1 MSLPIR
7 IHMNSLGCAKNLV
20 NAEQMLALLRQEG
33 MEIVED
39 PSLADAAIIN
49 TCGFI
54 DAAKQEA
61 IDAILETAALKE
73 QGSLKALVA
82 TGCLLERYQD
92 EIMAELPELDAVCG
106 AGSYTDIVQAVRQAL
121 AGKKAAFFQPAAQAA
136 LEGSRRLLTP
146 AYSVFLRIA
155 EGCNNHC
162 SYCVI
167 PSLRGP
173 FRSRPIESVV
183 QEACELAEK
192 GAKELLVVAQDTTR
206 YGTDLYGRRAL
217 PELLEQL
224 CQIPGVEWVRLHYLY
239 PDELDDGLL
248 DVMERYPA
256 AVPYFDIPIQHISDR
271 VLRQMNRRGD
281 GALIR
286 ERIATIRRR
295 FPQAVIRT
303 SLIVGFPG
311 ETEEEFDELYR
322 FLDEYKLE
330 RAGVFCYSQEEGS
343 VAAAMEGQ
351 IAEEEKER
359 RREILEELQ
368 DAVMD
373 EFSQGLIGKTM
384 KTLCCGYDEERQMY
398 LGRTYMDSPEVD
410 GIVYFDAEQPTEEGT
425 FVEVEIQSA
434 IGAELIGQAVLEVG
448 GYDDGK

>member
-1 MSLPIR
+1 MSIR

-39 PSLADAAIIN
+39 PALADAAIVN

-61 IDAILETAALKE
+61 IDVILETAALKE
-73 QGSLKALVA
+73 QGNLKALVA
-82 TGCLLERYQD
+82 TGCLVERYQD

-106 AGSYTDIVQAVRQAL
+106 TGSYTDIVQAVRQAL
-121 AGKKAAFFQPAAQAA
+121 AGKKAAFLQPAAQAA
-136 LEGSRRLLTP
+136 LEGGRRLLTP
-146 AYSVFLRIA
+146 AYSAFLRIA

-173 FRSRPIESVV
+173 FRSRPMESIVK
-183 QEACELAEK
+183 EARELAEQ

-217 PELLEQL
+217 PELVEQL

-239 PDELDDGLL
+239 PDELDDELL
-248 DVMERYPA
+248 DVMERCPA
-256 AVPYFDIPIQHISDR
+256 AIPYFDIPIQHISDR
-271 VLRQMNRRGD
+271 MLKQMNRRGD

-286 ERIATIRRR
+286 ERIETIRRR
-295 FPQAVIRT
+295 FPEAVIRT

-311 ETEEEFDELYR
+311 ETEEEFDQLYR

-330 RAGVFCYSQEEGS
+330 RAGVFSYSQEEGS
-343 VAAAMEGQ
+343 AAAAMEGQ
-351 IAEEEKER
+351 IAEEEKQR

-373 EFSQGLIGKTM
+373 EFSQGLVGRTM
-384 KTLCCGYDEERQMY
+384 KTLCCGYDEEQNVY
-398 LGRTYMDSPEVD
+398 IGRTYMDSPDVD
-410 GIVYFDAEQPTEEGT
+410 GVLFFTADKPVEEGD
-425 FVEVEIQSA
+425 FVQVEIQSA
-434 IGAELIGQAVLEVG
+434 VGAELIGQAVLEEDD
-448 GYDDGK
+448 YDDGK

>member
-1 MSLPIR
+1 MPIR

-20 NAEQMLALLRQEG
+20 NAEQMLALLRQAG

-39 PSLADAAIIN
+39 PVQADVAIIN

-54 DAAKQEA
+54 DDAKQEA
-61 IDAILETAALKE
+61 IDTILETARLKE
-73 QGSLKALVA
+73 EGRLKALVA
-82 TGCLLERYQD
+82 TGCLVERYQN
-92 EIMAELPELDAVCG
+92 EILAELPELDAVCG
-106 AGSYTDIVQAVRQAL
+106 TGSYTDIVQAVRQAL
-121 AGKKAAFFQPAAQAA
+121 AGKKSAYLQPIDQAA
-136 LEGSRRLLTP
+136 LEGDRQLLTP

-173 FRSRPIESVV
+173 FRSRPMETIVE
-183 QEACELAEK
+183 EARRLAAK

-217 PELLEQL
+217 PELLERL

-239 PDELDDGLL
+239 PDELDDRLL
-248 DVMERYPA
+248 DVMEMYPA
-256 AVPYFDIPIQHISDR
+256 AIPYFDIPIQHISDR

-286 ERIATIRRR
+286 ERIETIRRR
-295 FPQAVIRT
+295 FPDAIIRT
-303 SLIVGFPG
+303 SLIAGFPG
-311 ETEEEFDELYR
+311 ETEQDFDELYR

-330 RAGVFCYSQEEGS
+330 RAGVFSYSQEEGS
-343 VAAAMEGQ
+343 VAARMEGQ
-351 IAEEEKER
+351 IPQEEKDR
-359 RREILEELQ
+359 RRDILVELQ

-373 EFSQGLIGKTM
+373 EFSQTLVGKKM
-384 KTLCCGYDEERQMY
+384 KTLCCGWDEEHQLY
-398 LGRTYMDSPEVD
+398 FGRTYMDSPDVD
-410 GIVYFDAEQPTEEGT
+410 GIVYFDAGMPVEEGD
-425 FVEVEIQSA
+425 FVEVEIESA
-434 IGAELIGQAVLEVG
+434 IGAELVGQAVSEVEVNDHG
-448 GYDDGK
+448 E

>member
-1 MSLPIR
+1 MPIR

-39 PSLADAAIIN
+39 PALADAAIVN

-61 IDAILETAALKE
+61 IDVILETAALKE
-73 QGSLKALVA
+73 QGNLKALVA
-82 TGCLLERYQD
+82 TGCLVERYQD
-92 EIMAELPELDAVCG
+92 EIMAELPELDTVCG
-106 AGSYTDIVQAVRQAL
+106 TGSYTDIVQAVRQAL
-121 AGKKAAFFQPAAQAA
+121 AGKKAAFLQPAAQAA
-136 LEGSRRLLTP
+136 LEGGRRLLTP
-146 AYSVFLRIA
+146 AYSAFLRIA

-173 FRSRPIESVV
+173 FRSRTMESIVK
-183 QEACELAEK
+183 EARELAEQ

-239 PDELDDGLL
+239 PDELDDELL
-248 DVMERYPA
+248 DVMERCPA
-256 AVPYFDIPIQHISDR
+256 AIPYFDIPIQHISDR
-271 VLRQMNRRGD
+271 VLKQMNRRGD

-286 ERIATIRRR
+286 ERIETIRRR
-295 FPQAVIRT
+295 FPEAVIRT

-311 ETEEEFDELYR
+311 ETEEEFDQLYR

-330 RAGVFCYSQEEGS
+330 RAGVFSYSQEEGS
-343 VAAAMEGQ
+343 AAAAMEGQ
-351 IAEEEKER
+351 IAEEEKQR

-373 EFSQGLIGKTM
+373 EFSQGLVGRTM
-384 KTLCCGYDEERQMY
+384 KTLCCGYDEEQNVY
-398 LGRTYMDSPEVD
+398 IGRTYMDSPDVD
-410 GIVYFDAEQPTEEGT
+410 GVLFFTADKPVEEGD
-425 FVEVEIQSA
+425 FVQVEIQSA
-434 IGAELIGQAVLEVG
+434 VGAELIGQAVLEEDD
-448 GYDDGK
+448 YDDGK

>member
-1 MSLPIR
+1 MPIR

-39 PSLADAAIIN
+39 PALADAAIVN

-61 IDAILETAALKE
+61 IDVILETAALKE
-73 QGSLKALVA
+73 QGNLKALVA
-82 TGCLLERYQD
+82 TGCLVERYQD

-106 AGSYTDIVQAVRQAL
+106 TGSYTDIVQAVRQAL
-121 AGKKAAFFQPAAQAA
+121 AGKKAAFLQPAAQAA
-136 LEGSRRLLTP
+136 LEGGRRLLTP
-146 AYSVFLRIA
+146 AYSAFLRIA

-173 FRSRPIESVV
+173 FRSRTMESIVK
-183 QEACELAEK
+183 EARELAEQ

-217 PELLEQL
+217 PELVEQL

-239 PDELDDGLL
+239 PDELDDELL
-248 DVMERYPA
+248 DVMERCPA
-256 AVPYFDIPIQHISDR
+256 AIPYFDIPIQHISDR
-271 VLRQMNRRGD
+271 VLKQMNRRGD

-286 ERIATIRRR
+286 ERIETIRRR
-295 FPQAVIRT
+295 FPEAVIRT

-311 ETEEEFDELYR
+311 ETEEEFDQLYR

-330 RAGVFCYSQEEGS
+330 RAGVFSYSQEEGS
-343 VAAAMEGQ
+343 AAAAMEGQ
-351 IAEEEKER
+351 IAEEEKQR

-373 EFSQGLIGKTM
+373 EFSQGLVGRTM
-384 KTLCCGYDEERQMY
+384 KTLCCGYDEEQNVY
-398 LGRTYMDSPEVD
+398 IGRTYMDSPDVD
-410 GIVYFDAEQPTEEGT
+410 GVLFFTADKPVEEGD
-425 FVEVEIQSA
+425 FVQVEIQSA
-434 IGAELIGQAVLEVG
+434 VGAELIGQAVLEEDD
-448 GYDDGK
+448 YDDGK

>member
-1 MSLPIR
+1 MPIR

-39 PSLADAAIIN
+39 PALADAAIVN

-61 IDAILETAALKE
+61 IDVILETAALKE
-73 QGSLKALVA
+73 QGNLKALVA
-82 TGCLLERYQD
+82 TGCLVERYQD

-106 AGSYTDIVQAVRQAL
+106 TGSYTDIVQAVRQAL
-121 AGKKAAFFQPAAQAA
+121 AGKKAAFLQPAAQAA
-136 LEGSRRLLTP
+136 LEGGRRLLTP
-146 AYSVFLRIA
+146 AYSAFLRIA

-173 FRSRPIESVV
+173 FRSRTMESIVK
-183 QEACELAEK
+183 EARELAEQ

-239 PDELDDGLL
+239 PDELDDELL
-248 DVMERYPA
+248 DVMERCPA
-256 AVPYFDIPIQHISDR
+256 AIPYFDIPIQHISDR
-271 VLRQMNRRGD
+271 VLKQMNRRGD

-286 ERIATIRRR
+286 ERIETIRRR
-295 FPQAVIRT
+295 FPEAVIRT

-311 ETEEEFDELYR
+311 ETEEEFDQLYR

-330 RAGVFCYSQEEGS
+330 RAGVFSYSQEEGS
-343 VAAAMEGQ
+343 AAAAMEGQ
-351 IAEEEKER
+351 IAEEEKQR

-373 EFSQGLIGKTM
+373 EFSQGLVGRTM
-384 KTLCCGYDEERQMY
+384 KTLCCGYDEEQDVY
-398 LGRTYMDSPEVD
+398 IGRTYMDSPDVD
-410 GIVYFDAEQPTEEGT
+410 GVLFFTADKPVEEGD
-425 FVEVEIQSA
+425 FVQVEIQSA
-434 IGAELIGQAVLEVG
+434 VGAELIGQAVLEEDD
-448 GYDDGK
+448 YDDGK

>member
-1 MSLPIR
+1 MPIR

-39 PSLADAAIIN
+39 PALADAAIVN

-61 IDAILETAALKE
+61 IDVILETAVLKE
-73 QGSLKALVA
+73 QGNLKALVA
-82 TGCLLERYQD
+82 TGCLVERYRD

-106 AGSYTDIVQAVRQAL
+106 TGSYTDIAQAVRQAL
-121 AGKKAAFFQPAAQAA
+121 AGKKAAFLQPAAQAA
-136 LEGSRRLLTP
+136 LEGGRRLLTP
-146 AYSVFLRIA
+146 AYSAFLRIA

-173 FRSRPIESVV
+173 FRSRTMESIVK
-183 QEACELAEK
+183 EARELAEQ

-217 PELLEQL
+217 PELVEQL

-239 PDELDDGLL
+239 PDELDDELL
-248 DVMERYPA
+248 DVMERCPA
-256 AVPYFDIPIQHISDR
+256 AIPYFDIPIQHISDR
-271 VLRQMNRRGD
+271 VLKQMNRRGD

-286 ERIATIRRR
+286 ERIETIRRR
-295 FPQAVIRT
+295 FPEAVIRT

-311 ETEEEFDELYR
+311 ETEEEFDQLYR

-330 RAGVFCYSQEEGS
+330 RAGVFSYSQEEGS
-343 VAAAMEGQ
+343 AAAAMEGQ
-351 IAEEEKER
+351 IAEEEKQR

-373 EFSQGLIGKTM
+373 EFSQGLVGRTM
-384 KTLCCGYDEERQMY
+384 KTLCCGYDEEQDVY
-398 LGRTYMDSPEVD
+398 IGRTYMDSPDVD
-410 GIVYFDAEQPTEEGT
+410 GVLFFTADKPVEEGD
-425 FVEVEIQSA
+425 FVQVEIQSA
-434 IGAELIGQAVLEVG
+434 VGAELIGQAVLEEDD
-448 GYDDGK
+448 YDDGK

>member
-1 MSLPIR
+1 MPIR

-39 PSLADAAIIN
+39 PALADAAIVN

-61 IDAILETAALKE
+61 IDVILETAALKE
-73 QGSLKALVA
+73 QGNLKALVA
-82 TGCLLERYQD
+82 TGCLVERYQD
-92 EIMAELPELDAVCG
+92 EIMAELPELDTVCG
-106 AGSYTDIVQAVRQAL
+106 TGSYTDIVQAVRQAL
-121 AGKKAAFFQPAAQAA
+121 AGKKAAFLQPAAQAA
-136 LEGSRRLLTP
+136 LEGGRRLLTP
-146 AYSVFLRIA
+146 AYSAFLRIA

-173 FRSRPIESVV
+173 FRSRTMESIVK
-183 QEACELAEK
+183 EARELAEQ

-239 PDELDDGLL
+239 PDELDDELL
-248 DVMERYPA
+248 DVMERCPA
-256 AVPYFDIPIQHISDR
+256 AIPYFDIPIQHISDR
-271 VLRQMNRRGD
+271 LLKQMNRRGD

-286 ERIATIRRR
+286 ERIETIRRR
-295 FPQAVIRT
+295 FPEAVIRT

-311 ETEEEFDELYR
+311 ETEEEFDQLYR

-330 RAGVFCYSQEEGS
+330 RAGVFSYSQEEGS
-343 VAAAMEGQ
+343 AAAAMEGQ
-351 IAEEEKER
+351 IAEEEKQR

-373 EFSQGLIGKTM
+373 EFSQGLVGRTM
-384 KTLCCGYDEERQMY
+384 KTLCCGYDEEQDVY
-398 LGRTYMDSPEVD
+398 IGRTYMDSPDVD
-410 GIVYFDAEQPTEEGT
+410 GVLFFTADKPVEEGD
-425 FVEVEIQSA
+425 FVQVEIQSA
-434 IGAELIGQAVLEVG
+434 VGAELIGQAVLEEDD
-448 GYDDGK
+448 YDDGK

>member
-1 MSLPIR
+1 MPIR

-39 PSLADAAIIN
+39 PALADAAIVN

-61 IDAILETAALKE
+61 IDVILETAALKE
-73 QGSLKALVA
+73 QGNLKALVA
-82 TGCLLERYQD
+82 TGCLVERYQD

-106 AGSYTDIVQAVRQAL
+106 TGSYTDIVQAVRQAL
-121 AGKKAAFFQPAAQAA
+121 AGKKAAFLQPAAQAA
-136 LEGSRRLLTP
+136 LEGGRRLLTP
-146 AYSVFLRIA
+146 AYSAFLRIA

-173 FRSRPIESVV
+173 FRSRTMESIVK
-183 QEACELAEK
+183 EARELAEQ

-217 PELLEQL
+217 PELVEQL
-224 CQIPGVEWVRLHYLY
+224 CQIPDVEWVRLHYLY
-239 PDELDDGLL
+239 PDELDDELL
-248 DVMERYPA
+248 DVMERCPA
-256 AVPYFDIPIQHISDR
+256 AIPYFDIPIQHISDR
-271 VLRQMNRRGD
+271 VLKQMNRRGD

-286 ERIATIRRR
+286 ERIETIRRR
-295 FPQAVIRT
+295 FPEAVIRT

-311 ETEEEFDELYR
+311 ETEEEFDQLYR

-330 RAGVFCYSQEEGS
+330 RAGVFSYSQEEGS
-343 VAAAMEGQ
+343 AAAAMEGQ
-351 IAEEEKER
+351 IAEEEKQR

-373 EFSQGLIGKTM
+373 EFSQGLVGRTM
-384 KTLCCGYDEERQMY
+384 KTLCCGYDEEQNVY
-398 LGRTYMDSPEVD
+398 IGRTYMDSPDVD
-410 GIVYFDAEQPTEEGT
+410 GVLFFTADKPVEEGD
-425 FVEVEIQSA
+425 FVQVEIQSA
-434 IGAELIGQAVLEVG
+434 VGAELIGQAVLEEDD
-448 GYDDGK
+448 YDDGK